1 MDGKKVL
8 LTLVTGLSLSMAAE
22 ALAMGLPAK
31 VLGKWYDASG
41 QVVLDI
47 QEDTVNGCPVEEV
60 AGLAGGSSDFSC
72 RGKIREAAGLR
83 DLPLVCE
90 SLQKD
95 SWHAHV
101 FLGGDPH
108 RGEKGRLLSRTPEPL
123 HYESVGGIGL
133 DTPTGAV
140 EAAYGIPDRLERV
153 QDRNGHVVA
162 EKWKYTRL
170 GLELFLENQTVRRI
184 RIYREGDRKF
194 DRSGLGCASS
204 LEDYAASYG
213 FRNVPKAGQFAA
225 YAIGHGEYLWFD
237 DYPRSIQL
245 NTYNN

>member
-1 MDGKKVL
+1 MDGKKIL
-8 LTLVTGLSLSMAAE
+8 LTLVMGLSLSMAAE

-47 QEDTVNGCPVEEV
+47 REDTVNGCPVEEV

-72 RGKIREAAGLR
+72 RVKIREAAGLR
-83 DLPLVCE
+83 ELPLVCE

-153 QDRNGHVVA
+153 QDRNVTAMWWLKNGSTPGWDWNCS
-162 EKWKYTRL
+162 WKNKRSAASGSTGMGTGSSTGRAWAVPAAWKTL
-170 GLELFLENQTVRRI
+170 QLLTVSRMFP
-184 RIYREGDRKF
+184 KP
-194 DRSGLGCASS
+194 ASS
-204 LEDYAASYG
+204 PPTPSATGNISGSTTTPGAS
-213 FRNVPKAGQFAA
+213 
-225 YAIGHGEYLWFD
+225 
-237 DYPRSIQL
+237 S
-245 NTYNN
+245 